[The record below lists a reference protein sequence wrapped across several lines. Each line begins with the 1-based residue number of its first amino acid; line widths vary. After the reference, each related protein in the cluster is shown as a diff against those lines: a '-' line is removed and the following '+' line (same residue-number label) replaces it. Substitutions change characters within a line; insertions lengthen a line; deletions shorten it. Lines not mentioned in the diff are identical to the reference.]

1 MWMFW
6 TRLGLY
12 LVSDSVAVL
21 ESALFVLH
29 CHGISLSFPI
39 ICYVTDA
46 HNYART
52 THCAAEN
59 SSLNFVWKLTDNVV
73 NKFREKNTNSLISSN
88 FSNGSF
94 IVILLFLAF
103 DLDPIAINCGN
114 YFGLQFYFLLHHI
127 FFYLIFVL

>member
-1 MWMFW
+1 MFW

-29 CHGISLSFPI
+29 CHGISLSLPI

-73 NKFREKNTNSLISSN
+73 NKFREKNTNSLITSN
-88 FSNGSF
+88 FSNGSL
-94 IVILLFLAF
+94 LLFCCF
-103 DLDPIAINCGN
+103 
-114 YFGLQFYFLLHHI
+114 
-127 FFYLIFVL
+127 